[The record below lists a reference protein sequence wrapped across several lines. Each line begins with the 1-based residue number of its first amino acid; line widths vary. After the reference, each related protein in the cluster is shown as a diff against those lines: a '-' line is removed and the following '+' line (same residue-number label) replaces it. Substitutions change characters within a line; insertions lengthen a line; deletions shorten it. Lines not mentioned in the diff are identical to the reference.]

1 MGSGA
6 SKKKEQQTKEEQK
19 INTTATKLK
28 AVKGFAEGSQNASK
42 HGSSAKGPKQ
52 SLSK

>member
-28 AVKGFAEGSQNASK
+28 AVKALSEGSQNRSK
-42 HGSSAKGPKQ
+42 HGSSAKDPKP